1 MDNRQPSQAMSI
13 FDKLRGGVLSGS
25 ADETQALA
33 RELALALP
41 PEATIALH
49 GDLGVGKTT
58 FVQGMAAAFGIVE
71 PVTSPTFTLYSLYR
85 GTRLLVHLDAYRLS
99 NAAQMDALLV
109 EDFLSPPYCLA
120 IEWPER
126 IAEWIPTDAMHLD
139 LGIEDGGHRL
149 SLRH

>member
-1 MDNRQPSQAMSI
+1 MSI

>member
-1 MDNRQPSQAMSI
+1 MSI

-126 IAEWIPTDAMHLD
+126 IAEWLPTDAMHLD
-139 LGIEDGGHRL
+139 LEIEDGGHRL